1 MACKR
6 PAPDPAPQ
14 SGAAFLVPEAA
25 VACREFENLG
35 TSVKRV
41 DIIIATQAVG
51 GKFADIEKALNKRP
65 AMLKRAVSG

>member
-1 MACKR
+1 M
-6 PAPDPAPQ
+6 
-14 SGAAFLVPEAA
+14 PEAA